1 VERALTLGREAV
13 ELAERAGDQ
22 MYISRGLTALGHAQ
36 LVAGDAEGAVRSL
49 RRVRDLENGLGITD
63 PARGRWHG
71 DLAEALVRIGET
83 DEAQQLLD
91 VAREHAVRLG
101 REGVLAVLDR
111 AEALVRAARGEHEAA
126 LAQLTSAQHR
136 LAKLGY
142 GLEEARAAFALA
154 SLRPG
159 RTGRAS
165 YDEAARLFR
174 RCRALPWLRQ
184 VEAAAATSPV
194 EPIAP
199 TAASE
204 GLEGLAAM
212 ERQVAALVMEGAT
225 NREIAARLFISV
237 KTVEAT
243 LTRVYRKLGIRSR
256 VDIVR
261 LAAARRAK

>member
-1 VERALTLGREAV
+1 MYVSRALA
-13 ELAERAGDQ
+13 
-22 MYISRGLTALGHAQ
+22 ALGHAQ
-36 LVAGDAEGAVRSL
+36 LAAGDAAGTVRSL
-49 RRVRDLENGLGITD
+49 RRVRELEHGLGITD

-71 DLAEALVRIGET
+71 DLAEALVRVGEVG
-83 DEAQQLLD
+83 EAQD
-91 VAREHAVRLG
+91 VIDVTREHALRLR
-101 REGVLAVLDR
+101 RESVLAVLDR
-111 AEALVRAARGEHEAA
+111 VEALVRAARGEHEAA
-126 LAQLTSAQHR
+126 LGQLTSVQDR

-154 SLRPG
+154 SLR
-159 RTGRAS
+159 TGRPGPTS

-184 VEAAAATSPV
+184 VEAAALADPPKPV
-194 EPIAP
+194 VAP
-199 TAASE
+199 PAA
-204 GLEGLAAM
+204 LDALDGLASM

-225 NREIAARLFISV
+225 NREIAGRLFISV

-261 LAAARRAK
+261 LAAGRHSK